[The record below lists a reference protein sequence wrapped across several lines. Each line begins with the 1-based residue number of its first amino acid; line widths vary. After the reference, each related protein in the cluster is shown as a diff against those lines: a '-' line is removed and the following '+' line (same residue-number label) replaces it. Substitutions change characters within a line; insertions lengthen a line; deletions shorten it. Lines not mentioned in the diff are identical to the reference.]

1 MKKYVAVRTKFWIG
15 HAIAALWTTFS
26 IIVSLPWVFELGK
39 IVSIPI
45 AVFIIAGISYLPGY
59 VNAFMVVSLLLDRQ
73 PSFKV
78 SDPDIPITI
87 IIACH
92 NEEKNIGTTLKYIK
106 QQDYR
111 GIINTIVVDNNS
123 SDETGKIAME
133 AAEELSLPV
142 QILREPKPGKN
153 HALNKALKYV
163 DTEYIITLDADTL
176 LHKSAV
182 RYLVSRKESAP
193 QGVCAVAGAVLV
205 RNSRKNFIA
214 RIQEWDYFLGIAS
227 IKRLQGLYQG
237 TLVAQGA
244 FSLYETRVIKDLKG
258 WPDAIGEDIV
268 LTWNFLKNNSLV
280 YFEPLAVAFTEV
292 PVTMKHLTRQ
302 RSRWARGMIE
312 ALKLIKPWKQPMM
325 YVRYMTGINLI
336 MPYLDFV
343 YTFCWIPGLVLAFF
357 GKFWIVG
364 PYTLFVL
371 PLCILQNY
379 ILYNYQKSVFRRL
392 DLRIRKN
399 KLGFIFY
406 VLFYQMLMSPMSILG
421 YIQELLNLSRV
432 WK

>member
-142 QILREPKPGKN
+142 QILRESKPGKN

-163 DTEYIITLDADTL
+163 DTEYVITLDADTL

>member
-59 VNAFMVVSLLLDRQ
+59 VNAFMVVSLLLDQQ

-379 ILYNYQKSVFRRL
+379 ILYNYQKAFFEGLTLEYERT
-392 DLRIRKN
+392 N
-399 KLGFIFY
+399 
-406 VLFYQMLMSPMSILG
+406 
-421 YIQELLNLSRV
+421 
-432 WK
+432 